1 MVELNDHQYQEVED
15 RITSVIQD
23 VQLQLELIDHCCCHI
38 EEQMVDGVAFQS
50 ALESALTAL
59 CPEGIQIIEAEVQH
73 ILEPQI
79 FKIMKIGLFLSGF
92 VAAFCITVGIL
103 FKTLHW
109 PGANV
114 ILGVGDAALIVSM
127 LFLLSGTLFRNIVFE
142 KLSLV
147 RLVAGAIGG
156 TFIGSGGL
164 FKLMH
169 WPTANIQF
177 LLGVVI
183 IAFVFLP
190 IFFWQLYRK
199 EIA

>member
-1 MVELNDHQYQEVED
+1 MVELNDYLYQQVEG
-15 RITSVIQD
+15 RVVSVIQD
-23 VQLQLELIDHCCCHI
+23 AQLQLELIDHCCCHI
-38 EEQMVDGVAFQS
+38 EEQMAMGVSFQS

-59 CPEGIQIIEAEVQH
+59 CPDGIQAIEAEVQH

-79 FKIMKIGLFLSGF
+79 FKVMKIGLFLSGF

-114 ILGVGDAALIVSM
+114 ILGLGDASLIVSM
-127 LFLLSGTLFRNIVFE
+127 LFLLSGTVFRNVVID
-142 KLSLV
+142 KLSFV
-147 RLVAGAIGG
+147 RLAAGAVGG

-190 IFFWQLYRK
+190 IFFWQLYQK
-199 EIA
+199 EMA